1 MRLKAE
7 IWIKAYIRRCA
18 AAGAAAV
25 VVRHGDDDAG
35 AIFIRVSRLDG
46 TSLLFGPAP
55 AGFSEAARDRQW
67 VACLDA
73 SGAADEKVDAYL
85 AREADSIPT
94 SGSWRWRIVRA
105 ATSSTAGSPS
115 RGREA
120 RRARITSPQFPLPW
134 RN

>member
-67 VACLDA
+67 VACLEA
-73 SGAADEKVDAYL
+73 SGTADQ
-85 AREADSIPT
+85 
-94 SGSWRWRIVRA
+94 
-105 ATSSTAGSPS
+105 SPS
-115 RGREA
+115 RFGAVRTTPSTTTPGNPTDT
-120 RRARITSPQFPLPW
+120 RS
-134 RN
+134 